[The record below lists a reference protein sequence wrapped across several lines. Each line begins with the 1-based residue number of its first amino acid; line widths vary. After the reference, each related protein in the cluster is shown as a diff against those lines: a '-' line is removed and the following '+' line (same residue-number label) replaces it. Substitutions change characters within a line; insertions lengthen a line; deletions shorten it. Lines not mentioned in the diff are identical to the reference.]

1 MLLKIAL
8 LLLTLMASPI
18 VGAQTLAVPALP
30 AAPAG
35 LEARPAGEATL
46 TYFNRPIMTFRSA
59 LMGVSATDRAS
70 RAQAR
75 IEALLEAPGPI
86 VVAEKRESA
95 GILVQINGATSF
107 IVTAEDVDRLEQEP
121 IELAASRAAEAL
133 RLAIRENNESGN
145 VDAML
150 RAAGLAAAA
159 TLLLALALW
168 ALVRLRDWGRRRLL
182 AASHHHASRLQ
193 LGGVQVLR
201 RERLATV
208 VDGALTAT
216 FWLLAVLLVVEWLGY
231 VLTRFPFTRPW
242 GELLNSYLFDLAARM
257 ASATVNAIPDLFTA
271 AVIFL
276 IARFITRMVHS
287 FFERVQSAQV
297 QMHWLDADVAVPSRR
312 IAKTLVWLF
321 ALAMAYPYLPGAH
334 TEAFKGLS
342 VLVGLM
348 VSLGASN
355 LVGQA
360 ASGLILTYGRVYRKG
375 EYVRIADQEGTV
387 TDLGIFATRLRTGLG
402 EELTLSNSTILAGT
416 TRNYS
421 RAVKGE
427 GFVLDT
433 TVTIGY
439 DTPWRQVHAML
450 GEAARRTPGV
460 LAEPAP
466 QVFQTALSDWYPQ
479 YRLVCQA
486 VPAAPRPRAEVLSAL
501 HANIQDVFNEYGV
514 QIMSPQYFE
523 DPATPK
529 IVPPDKWFTPPA
541 TR

>member
-1 MLLKIAL
+1 MLARTAL
-8 LLLTLMASPI
+8 LLLALWASPWSL
-18 VGAQTLAVPALP
+18 AQTVNASPTPAPP
-30 AAPAG
+30 AA
-35 LEARPAGEATL
+35 ETEATL
-46 TYFNRPIMTFRSA
+46 LLLNRPVMTFRSP
-59 LMGVSATDRAS
+59 LLGVSAQDRVA

-75 IEALLEAPGPI
+75 IQGQLAAPGAHA
-86 VVAEKRESA
+86 VTEKRDTV
-95 GILVQINGATSF
+95 GMLVQIDGATSF
-107 IVTAEDVDRLEQEP
+107 IVTDHDVDKLEQEP
-121 IELAASRAAEAL
+121 LEVAARRAADAL
-133 RLAIRENNESGN
+133 RQVVRETHEGRDMDALA
-145 VDAML
+145 
-150 RAAGLAAAA
+150 RAAGATLAA
-159 TLLLALALW
+159 TLALALLLW
-168 ALVRLRDWGRRRLL
+168 GVLRLRSGARRRLV
-182 AASHHHASRLQ
+182 AATHRHISRLQ
-193 LGGVQVLR
+193 VGGVEVVR

-208 VDGALTAT
+208 VDKALTAVC
-216 FWLLAVLLVVEWLGY
+216 WLLMLLLATEWLGY

-242 GELLNSYLFDLAARM
+242 GELLTGYLLDLAARL
-257 ASATVNAIPDLFTA
+257 ARAVVGAIPDLFTA

-276 IARFITRMVHS
+276 IARLITQLLHS
-287 FFERVQSAQV
+287 FFERVQRAQV
-297 QMHWLDADVAVPSRR
+297 QLHWLDADVAIATRR
-312 IAKTLVWLF
+312 IAKILVWLF
-321 ALAMAYPYLPGAH
+321 AVAMAYPYLPGAQ

-348 VSLGASN
+348 ISLGASN

-450 GEAARRTPGV
+450 CEAAVRTPGV
-460 LAEPAP
+460 LSDPAP

-486 VPAAPRPRAEVLSAL
+486 IPAEPRPRALVLSAL

-523 DPATPK
+523 DPASPK
-529 IVPPDKWFTPPA
+529 IVPPDKWFPPPA
-541 TR
+541 KR